1 MHLHDDDGATGR
13 AEMRIGDSVVMMFD
27 SRREPHTES
36 RTAWERPVD
45 TGATQT

>member
-1 MHLHDDDGATGR
+1 VDLHDDDGAIGH

-36 RTAWERPVD
+36 RTAWFSGWVPVN
-45 TGATQT
+45 G